1 MKEKALAKLAAEFG
15 KGKYN
20 SAANIMK
27 QSVRDALE
35 TFIRQDEEFA
45 QAVVQG
51 GTFETCMESVSKNV
65 GSGISDLDAYKRA
78 VQFYFPGANVE
89 FTMKIRVNPYESGAS
104 DNAND
109 KPDDNADTGA
119 ITLNFDDLFNG

>member
-20 SAANIMK
+20 SAANFMK

-51 GTFETCMESVSKNV
+51 GTFEKCMEAVSKNV
-65 GSGISDLDAYKRA
+65 GRGISDLDAYKRA
-78 VQFYFPGANVE
+78 VQFYFPGADVE
-89 FTMKIRVNPYESGAS
+89 FSMKIRVNPHETDDGTTGG
-104 DNAND
+104 DN
-109 KPDDNADTGA
+109 GG
-119 ITLNFDDLFNG
+119 ITLNFYDLFRH

>member
-1 MKEKALAKLAAEFG
+1 MEERALAKLAAEFG

-51 GTFETCMESVSKNV
+51 GTFEKCMESVSKNV

-89 FTMKIRVNPYESGAS
+89 FTMKIRVNPYESG
-104 DNAND
+104 DND
-109 KPDDNADTGA
+109 KPDDKADTGA